1 MNSFRK
7 ILPLNK
13 FIFKIEE
20 FYKSMYYSSEN
31 SARKTLLDA
40 PDSPFKHSR
49 HDREEAEGREGGDRV
64 EEGGRDRDEES
75 CVETLEIPSENIGC
89 IIGKKGE
96 MTKTLSSKVFFFYIF
111 NLLCLILSNFIFL
124 LKLLN

>member
-1 MNSFRK
+1 
-7 ILPLNK
+7 
-13 FIFKIEE
+13 
-20 FYKSMYYSSEN
+20 MYCSSEN
-31 SARKTLLDA
+31 SERKTLLEA

-49 HDREEAEGREGGDRV
+49 HDREEGGDRV
-64 EEGGRDRDEES
+64 EDGGRDRDEES

-96 MTKTLSSKVFFFYIF
+96 MTKTLSSKVIFFLHLY
-111 NLLCLILSNFIFL
+111 LLCLILSNLISF